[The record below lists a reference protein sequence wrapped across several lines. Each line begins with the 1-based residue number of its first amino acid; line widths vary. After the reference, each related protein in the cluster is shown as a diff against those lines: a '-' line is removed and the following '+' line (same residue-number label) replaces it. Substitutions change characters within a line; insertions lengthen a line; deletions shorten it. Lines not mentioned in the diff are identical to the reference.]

1 MDNIAAQ
8 WVLPARETHMFEAI
22 STSPAAQPERH
33 LRIVTPL
40 ASTARPAAQKPAE
53 MRTLHLIDIEN
64 LAGGPSAADPR
75 RALGFYMLK
84 VGWNHSDVSYIA
96 ACGLMMSQLAFG
108 IAEMPCRTFTA
119 NGTDGAD
126 QKLLEHADPAWIAS
140 RFYRL
145 VIGSGDGI
153 FADVAKQARLLG
165 VRV

>member
-8 WVLPARETHMFEAI
+8 GVLPARETHMFEAI
-22 STSPAAQPERH
+22 STSPAVQPERH
-33 LRIVTPL
+33 LRIVAPL
-40 ASTARPAAQKPAE
+40 ASAARPAAQKPAE

-119 NGTDGAD
+119 NGTDGA
-126 QKLLEHADPAWIAS
+126 
-140 RFYRL
+140 
-145 VIGSGDGI
+145 
-153 FADVAKQARLLG
+153 
-165 VRV
+165 